1 MTSSGKS
8 ATRTYLSVYF
18 NLDRRED
25 VEVLGLVYALP
36 PSWRGRV
43 IKAVLRA
50 GLRAYLDAH
59 HADRPALDHQA
70 VRALVAAR
78 GQGQPRK
85 HGGDG
90 AQTRALQRRPHEPAS
105 GNEVESVTRPDP
117 LDGGRANEESS
128 ESPRNTG
135 ARLDRLL
142 RSFLR

>member
-1 MTSSGKS
+1 MTASGNS

-36 PSWRGRV
+36 RSWRGRA
-43 IKAVLRA
+43 IKAVLRT
-50 GLRAYLDAH
+50 GLPAYLEAH
-59 HADRPALDHQA
+59 HADRPALDQQA

-78 GQGQPRK
+78 GP
-85 HGGDG
+85 
-90 AQTRALQRRPHEPAS
+90 RRPRRDRGAGVPTPLADDQPLGATSENVAEP
-105 GNEVESVTRPDP
+105 VTRPDS
-117 LDGGRANEESS
+117 LDDARADEGTSA
-128 ESPRNTG
+128 SPADTD